1 MNEVRWM
8 GWSGVDGMGWVAED
22 LSGAIRVNT
31 TDKGFS
37 SGGARGGG
45 AEFGRDPRE

>member
-8 GWSGVDGMGWVAED
+8 GWGGVDGMGWVAED
-22 LSGAIRVNT
+22 LLGPIIVNT
-31 TDKGFS
+31 MDKGFS
-37 SGGARGGG
+37 SRGARGGD